1 MAKDAV
7 SASILKSNLDLL
19 KREGSELLSLFD
31 DVNKK
36 AASLGTNMSSSVRSV
51 VGEINRLESS
61 LSGLQSRLQRLTS
74 TGSAIGAANI
84 SGALGQLTGQGRSYG
99 GGGAYGGGGGGGGG
113 IPTSG
118 ALFNRGFGSAA
129 GNILGGAAKAGG
141 DWIGKALGAR
151 GLIQGGKA
159 GALLRILGGAGERT
173 GDAAKR
179 TAQMA
184 GAGIDMSTGMG
195 MAALGQ
201 IYSTGMSAEKA
212 MLYGAGR
219 GPKGRGKHGFGRFKS
234 YGIGGLE
241 AYSGYE
247 QPYQQAGG
255 YLGKGYSNRI
265 AKTVSLGHAAG
276 FDPRQGLGL
285 VASQRALGGSGAVSL
300 QRLTQ
305 SINLLQNVVKSR
317 YGATP
322 NSAAGRAY
330 GKEAGPF
337 LVNAAATLSGM
348 QAAQGMGNQASSGA
362 RSLGFA
368 GLLAQNRNFS
378 AQQAG
383 SIAAQLGQSTF
394 SPGGGDAGQ
403 LFQMRAYGFGNPNL
417 GAYQDQAKK
426 MGIDPGLFKRR
437 GYYEY
442 KRFKEGDIVSKIQAQ
457 LVGMGAEGRG
467 NQEFQS
473 DMLSNISGVSFTQ
486 SEAIVKM
493 AAEGGAS
500 NANIQKILSG
510 KGKGGSGGFGISRQA
525 AGLENQRLDKSS
537 AKGMVALAG
546 AMAKLQAIQ
555 YGAVTKGVNDLTTS
569 FTELGKLFKDNEKF
583 ITVGMSAT
591 VDMVT
596 LLISALSKMNKLG
609 KP

>member
-99 GGGAYGGGGGGGGG
+99 GGGAYGGGGGGGG
-113 IPTSG
+113 IPMSG

-129 GNILGGAAKAGG
+129 GNIIGGAANAGGGWISKALRGRGSIVGGKAGKLLRVLGGAAGAGG
-141 DWIGKALGAR
+141 A
-151 GLIQGGKA
+151 
-159 GALLRILGGAGERT
+159 
-173 GDAAKR
+173 AAKKA
-179 TAQMA
+179 AQLA

-201 IYSTGMSAEKA
+201 IYGTGLSAEKA
-212 MLYGAGR
+212 KLYGAGL
-219 GPKGRGKHGFGRFKS
+219 GPQGRGASGFSEFKS

-255 YLGKGYSNRI
+255 YLGKGYSGRI
-265 AKTVSLGHAAG
+265 ATTVSGGHAAG

-317 YGATP
+317 YGAGP
-322 NSAAGRAY
+322 NTSAGRAY

-348 QAAQGMGNQASSGA
+348 QAAQGVGNQASSGA

-417 GAYQDQAKK
+417 GAYQDQARK

-442 KRFKEGDIVSKIQAQ
+442 KRFKEGDITSKIQAQ
-457 LVGMGAEGRG
+457 LVGMSAEGRG
-467 NQEFQS
+467 NQEYQA

-510 KGKGGSGGFGISRQA
+510 KGTAGTKAFGLSGEVA
-525 AGLENQRLDKSS
+525 NLENQRLSKSTVS
-537 AKGMVALAG
+537 GMVGLSKAMSAL
-546 AMAKLQAIQ
+546 QSVQ
-555 YGAVTKGVNDLTTS
+555 YNAVTKGVTDLTTS
-569 FTELGKLFKDNEKF
+569 FTELGAMFAANEKF

-591 VDMVT
+591 VDMVA
-596 LLISALSKMNKLG
+596 LLIKALSTAGKLG
-609 KP
+609 K